1 MTQPGDLAARR
12 AAYAAALQEA
22 LQRILTQLRRMP
34 EVERVILFGSYAAGR
49 KDLFTDLDL
58 LVVMESSE
66 DFLTRMAR
74 LRRDLNVGV
83 DLDLLV
89 YTPEEFI
96 QMQDRGFL
104 RHILATGQVLYERE
118 RAAGS

>member
-89 YTPEEFI
+89 YTPEEFT

-104 RHILATGQVLYERE
+104 RQILATGQVLYERE
-118 RAAGS
+118 RAAGG

>member
-1 MTQPGDLAARR
+1 MTQTGDLAARR

-22 LQRILTQLRRMP
+22 LQRILAQLRRMP

-58 LVVMESSE
+58 LVVMESPE
-66 DFLTRMAR
+66 DFLTRTAR
-74 LRRDLNVGV
+74 LRRDLTAGV

-104 RHILATGQVLYERE
+104 QHILATGQVLYERE

>member
-22 LQRILTQLRRMP
+22 LQRILAQLRRMP

-89 YTPEEFI
+89 YTPEEFT

-104 RHILATGQVLYERE
+104 RQILATGQVLYERE
-118 RAAGS
+118 RAAGG